1 MIFATPA
8 EHLDAELRRLN
19 LLLHR
24 EVLRLR
30 VAYQLSLDEFRGLYV
45 SDEQVDQLVADRLL
59 DRPNLTDASTV
70 ADLTSRAEALR
81 VENAERI
88 PPGLPWS
95 RLAAE
100 WCLSPFEQDVLL
112 LALAPE
118 LDLKYETIY
127 GYLNNDVTR
136 RWPTF
141 DLALRL
147 FAPLGH
153 RDLSLRRLLLPE
165 GPLFRDGLLVPVRSG
180 TERPS
185 WLSAGFSV
193 APVVARFVMGLSC
206 DDPTTSPFLATCGQE
221 TGQPLVL
228 RSQLETLSRLYR
240 DSDRQAPVVVFEGRD
255 GTGRRSAAAAVC
267 READLPILTLDLAAF
282 RREASRPA
290 AEPCSRLADAVVLRQ
305 RLEGTALLLTDVE
318 SLWDRDGHPWPDAR
332 ALVARLAAGGRP
344 LLLVSEPGTPWR
356 ELTHGLAC
364 LVVSCPEPDHEA
376 RRTFWEESLDQRRG
390 HAEPADI
397 EALAARF
404 VLTADQIQAAAT
416 AAVDLHRA
424 RGEAGPLPLPAL
436 LDAARAQSSQALGA
450 LATKVPPKAGWG
462 DLVLPL
468 ATLSRVKDVA
478 AAIRNRHVVYGR
490 WGFAAQAG
498 QGMGLGLKVLF
509 SGPSGTGKTMTA
521 SVIAADLG
529 QDLYRIDLSSVVSK
543 YIGETEKH
551 LDRVF
556 RASRNSNAVLFFD
569 EADALFG
576 KRSEVKD
583 AHDRYANVETAY
595 LLQRIEEH
603 DGVVILASNL
613 SQNID
618 AAFLRRLHFV
628 VEFPLPDETHR
639 EALWRGMFPPQVPL
653 GEDVDFRFLARQFP
667 LSGGDI
673 RNVALDA
680 AFLAAADGQVVR
692 MGQFVRAVARE
703 LAKQGSVPS
712 AADFKQYYLLIS

>member
-1 MIFATPA
+1 M
-8 EHLDAELRRLN
+8 
-19 LLLHR
+19 
-24 EVLRLR
+24 
-30 VAYQLSLDEFRGLYV
+30 
-45 SDEQVDQLVADRLL
+45 
-59 DRPNLTDASTV
+59 
-70 ADLTSRAEALR
+70 
-81 VENAERI
+81 
-88 PPGLPWS
+88 
-95 RLAAE
+95 
-100 WCLSPFEQDVLL
+100 
-112 LALAPE
+112 
-118 LDLKYETIY
+118 
-127 GYLNNDVTR
+127 
-136 RWPTF
+136 
-141 DLALRL
+141 
-147 FAPLGH
+147 
-153 RDLSLRRLLLPE
+153 
-165 GPLFRDGLLVPVRSG
+165 
-180 TERPS
+180 
-185 WLSAGFSV
+185 
-193 APVVARFVMGLSC
+193 
-206 DDPTTSPFLATCGQE
+206 
-221 TGQPLVL
+221 
-228 RSQLETLSRLYR
+228 
-240 DSDRQAPVVVFEGRD
+240 
-255 GTGRRSAAAAVC
+255 
-267 READLPILTLDLAAF
+267 
-282 RREASRPA
+282 
-290 AEPCSRLADAVVLRQ
+290 
-305 RLEGTALLLTDVE
+305 
-318 SLWDRDGHPWPDAR
+318 
-332 ALVARLAAGGRP
+332 ARLAAGGRP